1 MRPVVSFVKCQNLQ
15 PNVSCKISF
24 KKAKYYCEFL
34 QGVLLAC
41 ILTSLQSNSLPQSN
55 SQQELVIHVHLFSKE
70 ETGRSSPDQR
80 HVWDAHTQGPA
91 PGVAL
96 TVHVCVPGGRV
107 WGGEDGGPVFL
118 LSFAFLLALIRIFTM
133 VMEGGLGER

>member
-1 MRPVVSFVKCQNLQ
+1 MSFVKCQNLQ

-55 SQQELVIHVHLFSKE
+55 SQQELVIHVHLFSEE

-96 TVHVCVPGGRV
+96 TVHVCVPVGGCGVERM
-107 WGGEDGGPVFL
+107 EDQSSCSPL
-118 LSFAFLLALIRIFTM
+118 PSCWLSSASSQW
-133 VMEGGLGER
+133 